1 MNAQQ
6 LANRLLEDDIPGGSQ
21 IGDAHATHAVDQG
34 ELRMGVEVEMEHTN
48 DPRVAEEIA
57 LDHLAE
63 DPRYYSKGRRK
74 GMFPEISG
82 GAVGQGQTRSG
93 P

>member
-1 MNAQQ
+1 MNAQRMVS
-6 LANRLLEDDIPGGSQ
+6 RLLEDDIPGGSQ
-21 IGDAHATHAVDQG
+21 IGDAHATHAVDQR
-34 ELRMGVEVEMEHTN
+34 ELRMGIEVEMEHTT

-74 GMFPEISG
+74 GMFPELANGG
-82 GAVGQGQTRSG
+82 GAG
-93 P
+93 PSQNGP